1 MKNAR
6 NHTFRL
12 GAALFSL
19 LLIFS
24 FSTYKL
30 MRPAA
35 ATGTVTQD
43 GITLSVT
50 TDKDSYDAGETVD
63 ITASLT
69 SENKNLDGTLT
80 VPAEAAWEIVYVL
93 RPSVVLDPH

>member
-1 MKNAR
+1 
-6 NHTFRL
+6 
-12 GAALFSL
+12 
-19 LLIFS
+19 
-24 FSTYKL
+24 

-69 SENKNLDGTLT
+69 SENKNIDGTLT
-80 VPAEAAWEIVYVL
+80 VDAVVPAGISAD
-93 RPSVVLDPH
+93 RKHRNGRSVPEHPEHRDGNGCRYRCGHGRGFDG